1 MAKLIKAGQAPKLYM
16 CSDAY
21 VKMGSLIKECT
32 DEIGWFGTVE
42 QIEDGF
48 VIKDIF
54 VSPQT
59 VTGSTV
65 TSDEEEERKW
75 RETLD
80 DDTYNSLRFHGHSHV
95 NMGVTPSTVDERYR
109 SEIIANIPKDGFFI
123 FLIGNKRG
131 ELNIEVYDLKE
142 NIVYDEKDC
151 PLKLVTSDGIPV
163 DDYVAKSMKNV
174 KKNKVTTFSG
184 YTGYGTTKKD
194 DKEDWAGGS
203 KKKAPGYKEGSYASG
218 WDDESW
224 YDRYKDPYR
233 GR

>member
-16 CSDAY
+16 RSDAY
-21 VKMGSLIKECT
+21 VKMGALIQACT

-42 QIEDGF
+42 QIEGGF
-48 VIKDIF
+48 VINDIL

-123 FLIGNKRG
+123 FLIGNKKG
-131 ELNIEVYDLKE
+131 DINIEVYDLKE

-151 PLKLVTSDGIPV
+151 PLKLITSDDVLV
-163 DDYVAKSMKNV
+163 DTYVTESMKNV
-174 KKNKVTTFSG
+174 TKNKVTTF
-184 YTGYGTTKKD
+184 KD
-194 DKEDWAGGS
+194 SKDSNEWAGGA
-203 KKKAPGYKEGSYASG
+203 KKKASAYKGSGFSSYDWG
-218 WDDESW
+218 DDPW
-224 YDRYKDPYR
+224 YSKYKDPYY

>member
-16 CSDAY
+16 RSDAY
-21 VKMGSLIKECT
+21 VKMGALIQTCT

-42 QIEDGF
+42 QIEGGF
-48 VIKDIF
+48 VINDIF

-131 ELNIEVYDLKE
+131 DLNIEVYDLKE

-151 PLKLVTSDGIPV
+151 PLKLITSDDVLV
-163 DDYVAKSMKNV
+163 DTYVTESMKNV
-174 KKNKVTTFSG
+174 TKNKVTTFKDSKD
-184 YTGYGTTKKD
+184 TTSN
-194 DKEDWAGGS
+194 EWAGGA
-203 KKKAPGYKEGSYASG
+203 KKKASTYKDSGFSSYD
-218 WDDESW
+218 WEDDPW
-224 YDRYKDPYR
+224 YSKYKDPYY